1 MEENVNLD
9 KEKVLAKLMS
19 KKLTHFMIVGD
30 FHIPLEV
37 PEVQNPNL
45 LRLYLQL
52 YQICHVKIQTSK
64 FYINNL

>member
-9 KEKVLAKLMS
+9 KEKVSAKLMS
-19 KKLTHFMIVGD
+19 KKLTHFMIVRD
-30 FHIPLEV
+30 FHIPLEA

-64 FYINNL
+64 FDKNNL